1 MNSRL
6 DKTTPSYVPWA
17 FFALAACLLA
27 FNSWSGS
34 VIPGDDAIYAQIAD
48 EALRD
53 GRLFHPTWQ
62 GALIF
67 EKGPLVIWTLTIS
80 QWLFG
85 QTMFAVRLPGVLAG
99 SALLL
104 AVHQVGRKVGL
115 SKAAALI
122 SVGALLATAVFYF
135 NARRPMMDVPGT
147 ALGMWA
153 FVCLL
158 TPSKGTW
165 RSAIIGGVL
174 LGLAALTK
182 FVAPIP
188 FVIALIMLQFFPQFR
203 RVKPLLAALVV
214 ALLVAAPWHI
224 AMLAIHGRPFFD
236 AYFVYN
242 LFNRMSDAVVGQ
254 GAGFTYANWIF
265 SREWALIIPWLAG
278 AVVSVFGAVKRRDD
292 GLVAVALV
300 IGGVLPLTV
309 SATGISHYLVPV
321 APGFALM
328 VGILARSLGQRVVV
342 EVVAA
347 VVLAGAFIVA
357 NGKDLLRPDYSSG
370 TQAICEGLNQAGLQ
384 TAGTWNLHDPAVT
397 WYCNDFKGYLYAD
410 NPGVLGATKDIPMLK
425 DWVIE
430 VDDASLLDLASK
442 RSIVITSQEPIA
454 DLLAKAIQLGLKPE
468 VVGNSNTRAA
478 VLLK

>member
-1 MNSRL
+1 
-6 DKTTPSYVPWA
+6 
-17 FFALAACLLA
+17 
-27 FNSWSGS
+27 
-34 VIPGDDAIYAQIAD
+34 
-48 EALRD
+48 
-53 GRLFHPTWQ
+53 
-62 GALIF
+62 
-67 EKGPLVIWTLTIS
+67 
-80 QWLFG
+80 
-85 QTMFAVRLPGVLAG
+85 
-99 SALLL
+99 
-104 AVHQVGRKVGL
+104 
-115 SKAAALI
+115 
-122 SVGALLATAVFYF
+122 
-135 NARRPMMDVPGT
+135 MMDVPGT
-147 ALGMWA
+147 TLGMWA

-188 FVIALIMLQFFPQFR
+188 FVIALIMLQFSTVQAREAAFSCPCCSPFGGR
-203 RVKPLLAALVV
+203 TLAYCNACDSWEAV
-214 ALLVAAPWHI
+214 
-224 AMLAIHGRPFFD
+224 FD

-384 TAGTWNLHDPAVT
+384 TAGTWNLRPSCDM
-397 WYCNDFKGYLYAD
+397 
-410 NPGVLGATKDIPMLK
+410 VL
-425 DWVIE
+425 
-430 VDDASLLDLASK
+430 
-442 RSIVITSQEPIA
+442 Q
-454 DLLAKAIQLGLKPE
+454 
-468 VVGNSNTRAA
+468 
-478 VLLK
+478 